1 MSVHYNEGFKREVAI
16 AYMAGQKQQLIL
28 LLNIIFLKPLFES
41 GKYGEEC
48 QYKNTTLQK
57 NGIDVAQE
65 IIVKGKRK

>member
-41 GKYGEEC
+41 GLRNMVKNANIKIPH
-48 QYKNTTLQK
+48 YKKTELMWL
-57 NGIDVAQE
+57 
-65 IIVKGKRK
+65 RK